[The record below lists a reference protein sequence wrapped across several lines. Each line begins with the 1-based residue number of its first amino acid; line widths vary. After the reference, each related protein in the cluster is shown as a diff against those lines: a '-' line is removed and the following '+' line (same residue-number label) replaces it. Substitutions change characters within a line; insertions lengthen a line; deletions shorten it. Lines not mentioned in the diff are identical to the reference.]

1 MMKRPPASFDRRR
14 RSGRPLVLT
23 LAGVLAMAG
32 CRATAPD
39 AAVRP
44 MEQLPL
50 ALQAYLSIDTYFI
63 AQGMVSGRLA
73 SGHLKQDQ
81 ARDLVATTL
90 YARHLAAENVLHPTE
105 GGERRVQV
113 AIQMMLACVGQADS
127 GSTAACLPA
136 PVSAPD
142 ARRAEVASRPVEAGA
157 APR

>member
-113 AIQMMLACVGQADS
+113 AIQ
-127 GSTAACLPA
+127 
-136 PVSAPD
+136 
-142 ARRAEVASRPVEAGA
+142 
-157 APR
+157 